1 MMQWYIEQIIIPFI
15 DRKFQ
20 DLSLEKS
27 QTALVLSDC
36 FRGQATATIKSLLQ
50 QNIIIAVQIPPNC
63 TDRLQPMDVLI
74 NKPMKEGMR
83 TRFQTW
89 YASEV
94 QKQLKDV
101 PVDQVK
107 VGITNAA
114 IKTLSANWI
123 ISTWQEIE
131 NRPDLAINGFRAAGI
146 VSAVELIRD

>member
-1 MMQWYIEQIIIPFI
+1 M
-15 DRKFQ
+15 
-20 DLSLEKS
+20 
-27 QTALVLSDC
+27 
-36 FRGQATATIKSLLQ
+36 Q
-50 QNIIIAVQIPPNC
+50 QNHIIAVQIPPNS
-63 TDRLQPMDVLI
+63 TDKLQPMDMSI
-74 NKPMKEGMR
+74 NKPMKDGMR

-107 VGITNAA
+107 VGVTATA
-114 IKTLSANWI
+114 IKPLSAKWI

-146 VSAVELIRD
+146 ASAVESVQDYTRSCQNQCTVPF